1 MPAYV
6 SHPLSARALY
16 VTRTS
21 QAPFSRDVTAFQ
33 RRPTRASLNV
43 RAEKDS
49 NGPRVAIAG
58 ISGAVGQ
65 EFLRVSKISRP
76 AFLILDP
83 YCLFGLNAWTL
94 PPMQVLTERNF
105 PYSDVKMLASSR
117 FASLFPVF
125 VSCFF
130 LQRPFPSEQNVHH
143 HARSAGKE
151 VVFDGE
157 SYVIEELT
165 EHSFD
170 GVDIALF
177 SAGGSISKKF
187 GPIAA
192 SKGCFVVDNSSA
204 FRMTDG
210 IPLVIPEVNPEAMA
224 EYKLGKKN
232 GGIIANPNCSTIIAL
247 MAVTPIHRAVGVK
260 RMIAST
266 YQAASGAGA
275 LAMAE
280 LEQQTR
286 DVLNGDPVTMNIF
299 SWQYAFN
306 LFSHNAPM
314 TGNGYN
320 EEEMKM
326 VNETMKIWDTKDVSI
341 AATCI
346 RVPVMR
352 AHAESINLTLCSELD
367 EQDAR
372 EILRKAAGLKII
384 DDRANNRFPTP
395 LQASDEDDV
404 FVGRIRQDISQPGK
418 SGLELFVCGDQIK
431 KGAALNAVQIAEL
444 LL

>member
-1 MPAYV
+1 MYATRVSPALNARSLYAK
-6 SHPLSARALY
+6 HTFQAPLSRA
-16 VTRTS
+16 VNT
-21 QAPFSRDVTAFQ
+21 FHH
-33 RRPTRASLNV
+33 RPTRASLII
-43 RAEKDS
+43 RAAKDS

-58 ISGAVGQ
+58 VSGAVGQ
-65 EFLRVSKISRP
+65 EFIR
-76 AFLILDP
+76 
-83 YCLFGLNAWTL
+83 
-94 PPMQVLTERNF
+94 VLTERNF

-117 FASLFPVF
+117 
-125 VSCFF
+125 
-130 LQRPFPSEQNVHH
+130 
-143 HARSAGKE
+143 SAGKE

-157 SYVIEELT
+157 TYVVEELT
-165 EHSFD
+165 EQSFD

-177 SAGGSISKKF
+177 SAGGSVSKTF

-192 SKGCFVVDNSSA
+192 RKGCFVVDNSSA

-224 EYKLGKKN
+224 DYKLGKKK

-286 DVLNGDPVTMNIF
+286 DVLNGDPVTMNVF

-314 TGNGYN
+314 TNNGYN

-326 VNETMKIWDTKDVSI
+326 VKETKKIWGTNDVSI

-367 EQDAR
+367 ELDAK
-372 EILRKAAGLKII
+372 ELLSKAAGLKII

-395 LQASDEDDV
+395 LEASDKDDV

-418 SGLELFVCGDQIK
+418 LGLELFVCGDQIK

>member
-1 MPAYV
+1 MYATRVSPALNAH
-6 SHPLSARALY
+6 SLY
-16 VTRTS
+16 AKHTS
-21 QAPFSRDVTAFQ
+21 QAPFSRAVNTFH
-33 RRPTRASLNV
+33 RRPTRAPLII
-43 RAEKDS
+43 RAAKDS

-58 ISGAVGQ
+58 VSGAVGQ
-65 EFLRVSKISRP
+65 EFIR
-76 AFLILDP
+76 
-83 YCLFGLNAWTL
+83 
-94 PPMQVLTERNF
+94 VLTERHF

-117 FASLFPVF
+117 
-125 VSCFF
+125 
-130 LQRPFPSEQNVHH
+130 
-143 HARSAGKE
+143 SAGKE

-157 SYVIEELT
+157 TCVIEELT
-165 EHSFD
+165 EQSFD

-192 SKGCFVVDNSSA
+192 GKGCFVVDNSSA

-224 EYKLGKKN
+224 DYKLGKKK

-286 DVLNGDPVTMNIF
+286 DVLNGDPVTMNVF

-314 TGNGYN
+314 TNNGYN

-326 VNETMKIWDTKDVSI
+326 VNETKKIWGTNDVSI

-367 EQDAR
+367 ELDAK
-372 EILRKAAGLKII
+372 ELLSKAAGLKII
-384 DDRANNRFPTP
+384 DDRASNRFPTP
-395 LQASDEDDV
+395 LEASDKDDV

-418 SGLELFVCGDQIK
+418 LGLEIFVCGDQIK